1 MNDIIN
7 SSNYLIILLWNV
19 RSANNK
25 LSEIIQYC
33 SDFTAN
39 ITLLTETWQNSAIP
53 GLFDCFS
60 AEIKEIAVAENY
72 SIDCFSCPRPGGRRG
87 GGVAT
92 LFEKN
97 LHVKQY
103 MLNHTYLTFESVFV
117 TVKHHKLNFLLGSI
131 YRIPTNITFQDF
143 MNEFTDLLT
152 FLSYERCP
160 VILAGDFNV
169 KMNFPND
176 SDTFSFSSLLSEFDL
191 SPIVPDVP
199 THQLGNVLD
208 FAVVSSSLLH
218 SINSIT
224 VDSSMKISDHY
235 PVSLSLFSSSSTSS
249 SSCVPSVPRRRRFF
263 NKLNHEAFS
272 SSLSLTLSSLER
284 NSPATL
290 ESYLYNF
297 NTAIIQTLDQLAP
310 TQIMSNH
317 RNPKPPWMDQEYTIA
332 RSLRR
337 RYEKQGNKPAYN
349 RQSKLCAHL
358 VNVKRKTYYSDLF
371 TRLNKTNQQQLFK
384 TFNKLFNRNKTN
396 LSLPS
401 HKDPSILADSF
412 NNYFLNKVSEI
423 RSSLPTT
430 PTLDPSTPSSTPSTF
445 QLSAFDPTSVDKL
458 RCMIKKYG
466 IKTSTN
472 DPLPAF
478 LIDENLELLLPH
490 FVTLVNL
497 SLSTSSFDG
506 LKEAHVVPI
515 LKALQ
520 LDHEL
525 FKNFRPV
532 SLLSFISK
540 LTERVVHTRV
550 NNYLSINGLHVPTQ
564 FGYKRHHSCE
574 TFLLKLIDDILVTI
588 DSKLGVV
595 VLIIDLS
602 AAFDTVDHTVL
613 LNILQSKFHITG
625 SALLWFKSF
634 LSGRTQ
640 RVKIGDSLS
649 APLLVLFGVPQGSIL
664 GPLLFN
670 LYCSS
675 LSDAFS
681 RAGFDCMGYADD
693 NLGFRVFPAFSKLST
708 LFSDVPRCLSSISE
722 WTNAH
727 FLKLNKTKT
736 HVMVFGNKSFK
747 QSFNMSGCLNS
758 SSSLIPLSHSTKLLG
773 THIDDTV
780 SFNLHVS
787 KTVSSSLI
795 ILKNVRSIRKFLTP
809 DAAETLIHSVIT
821 SKLDQCNSLLFNISS
836 YNLTKLQRIQNF
848 ALRTVLNLHPRS
860 DLSEHFKNLHWLT
873 VEQRIYFKI
882 LITTF
887 KCIHCLAPSPLAVKV
902 KLSSP
907 LDMLLDSSLFYPSS
921 CLGKK
926 AFSYSAPRC
935 WNALPRSLRIL
946 PCLETFKA
954 HLKHHLFTNFSSYL
968 HAVNPYT

>member
-1 MNDIIN
+1 M
-7 SSNYLIILLWNV
+7 
-19 RSANNK
+19 NK

-39 ITLLTETWQNSAIP
+39 ISLITETWQISAIP

-60 AEIKEIAVAENY
+60 AEIKELAAAENY
-72 SIDCFSCPRPGGRRG
+72 SINCFTCPRPSGGRG

-92 LFEKN
+92 LFETN

-103 MLNHTYLTFESVFV
+103 MINKTYVTFESVFV
-117 TVKHHKLNFLLGSI
+117 TVIHHKLDFLLGSI
-131 YRIPTNITFQDF
+131 YRVPTNITFQDF

-152 FLSYERCP
+152 FLSYEHRP

-169 KMNFPND
+169 KMNFPSD
-176 SDTFSFSSLLSEFDL
+176 SDTLSFSTLLSEFDL
-191 SPIVPDVP
+191 TPIFPDVP
-199 THQLGNVLD
+199 THQHGNVLD
-208 FAVVSSSLLH
+208 FAVVSSSFLH
-218 SINSIT
+218 SVSSIT
-224 VDSSMKISDHY
+224 VDSSMRISDHY
-235 PVSLSLFSSSSTSS
+235 PVSLSLSSSSSTSS
-249 SSCVPSVPRRRRFF
+249 SSQIPSLPKKRRFF
-263 NKLNHEAFS
+263 NKLDRDAFS
-272 SSLSLTLSSLER
+272 SCLSLTLSSLES
-284 NSPATL
+284 NSPASL
-290 ESYLYNF
+290 ENYLYNF
-297 NTAIIQTLDQLAP
+297 NSAIIQTLDQLAP
-310 TQIMSNH
+310 TQITSN
-317 RNPKPPWMDQEYTIA
+317 RSKPNPPWMDREYIAA

-337 RYEKQGNKPAYN
+337 RYEKQGNKPAFN
-349 RQSKLCAHL
+349 RQNKLCAHL
-358 VNVKRKTYYSDLF
+358 VNDKRKTYYSALF

-384 TFNKLFNRNKTN
+384 TFNKLFDRNKSN

-401 HKDPSILADSF
+401 HKDPSSLADSF
-412 NNYFLNKVSEI
+412 NNFFLNKVSEI

-430 PTLDPSTPSSTPSTF
+430 STLDPFTSSSSHTF
-445 QLSAFDPTSVDKL
+445 QLSAFDPTSADEL
-458 RCMIKKYG
+458 RSMIKKYG

-515 LKALQ
+515 LKGLQ

-550 NNYLSINGLHVPTQ
+550 NTYLSENGLHVPTQ

-574 TFLLKLIDDILVTI
+574 TFLLKLIDDILVSV

-649 APLLVLFGVPQGSIL
+649 APLAILYGVPQGSIL

-670 LYCSS
+670 MYCSS
-675 LSDAFS
+675 LPEAFS
-681 RAGFDCMGYADD
+681 SAGFDSMGYADD
-693 NLGFRVFPAFSKLST
+693 NLGLRAFPAFSKLST
-708 LFSDVPRCLSSISE
+708 LFSDVQLL
-722 WTNAH
+722 A
-727 FLKLNKTKT
+727 FL
-736 HVMVFGNKSFK
+736 
-747 QSFNMSGCLNS
+747 
-758 SSSLIPLSHSTKLLG
+758 
-773 THIDDTV
+773 
-780 SFNLHVS
+780 
-787 KTVSSSLI
+787 
-795 ILKNVRSIRKFLTP
+795 
-809 DAAETLIHSVIT
+809 
-821 SKLDQCNSLLFNISS
+821 
-836 YNLTKLQRIQNF
+836 
-848 ALRTVLNLHPRS
+848 
-860 DLSEHFKNLHWLT
+860 
-873 VEQRIYFKI
+873 
-882 LITTF
+882 
-887 KCIHCLAPSPLAVKV
+887 PSP
-902 KLSSP
+902 
-907 LDMLLDSSLFYPSS
+907 D
-921 CLGKK
+921 
-926 AFSYSAPRC
+926 
-935 WNALPRSLRIL
+935 
-946 PCLETFKA
+946 
-954 HLKHHLFTNFSSYL
+954 
-968 HAVNPYT
+968 